1 MDTKYSIS
9 LTGPQLIKTS
19 LFLINLLI
27 TNSLETTNLLVN
39 NPNTPPHP
47 PVSIFG
53 DAITNHRHAQINIL
67 FAYSIPADKV
77 ATAVVDTG
85 LINGSA
91 TIPTTANAVNS
102 MAMLETGTGSTG
114 SAVINSKVAIQYLPG
129 HDVEFLFTGAFTT
142 GVANSTQWIGAFTA
156 ADGFAVGYNGTA
168 FSILYRNSAS
178 GSLVTTTIAQTS
190 FNIDPLDGTGQS
202 NITIDPTKLNIFKI
216 SFGWL
221 GTAPIIFWIMR
232 SDGQWFKFHTIQR
245 PNSFAIPSVSLPMLQ
260 IRAEVTNAGNT
271 SNLTFY
277 TGSWTGGTIGNDDA
291 TIVRSYAQD
300 RLNITNVTTERP
312 LLTLRNITTN
322 TTPSGILN
330 TAYYGKTN
338 YLNIK
343 ILFAC
348 ASSQTGNTLTV
359 FRLIKNVPAAN
370 LTGAS
375 FSNYNTGSSIAQVDT
390 SATAYTG
397 GGTQILSIFGSND
410 SSSNLPILSNQM
422 QIVLLPGDTLTITGY
437 ATAAATVN
445 ASIAWQEPVA
455 WSNF

>member
-1 MDTKYSIS
+1 MDTKYLTN

-19 LFLINLLI
+19 LFLINLLL
-27 TNSLETTNLLVN
+27 TNSLETTNLAVN
-39 NPNTPPHP
+39 NPNVTPPP

-67 FAYSIPADKV
+67 FAYSVPADKV
-77 ATAVVDTG
+77 ATAIVDTG

-142 GVANSTQWIGAFTA
+142 GVASSTQWIGAFTA
-156 ADGFAVGYNGTA
+156 SDGFAVGYNGTA

-178 GSLVTTTIAQTS
+178 GGPAPVETTIAQTS
-190 FNIDPLDGTGQS
+190 FNIDPLDGTGPS

-271 SNLTFY
+271 SNLAFY

-291 TIVRSYAQD
+291 TIVRSYAYD
-300 RLNITNVTTERP
+300 RLNKTNVTAEVP
-312 LLTLRNITTN
+312 LLTLKN
-322 TTPSGILN
+322 TSST
-330 TAYYGKTN
+330 YYGKTN

-359 FRLIKNVPAAN
+359 FRLIKNATS

-375 FSNYNTGSSIAQVDT
+375 FTNYSTINPAVSSVAQIDT
-390 SATAYTG
+390 SATAYS

-410 SSSNLPILSNQM
+410 SSSNLPVS
-422 QIVLLPGDTLTITGY
+422 
-437 ATAAATVN
+437 AK
-445 ASIAWQEPVA
+445 
-455 WSNF
+455 